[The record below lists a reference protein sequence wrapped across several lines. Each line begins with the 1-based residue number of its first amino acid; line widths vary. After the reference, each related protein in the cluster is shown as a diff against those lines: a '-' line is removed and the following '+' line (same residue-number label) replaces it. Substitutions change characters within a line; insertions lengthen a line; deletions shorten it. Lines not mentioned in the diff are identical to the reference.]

1 MKIQIDLKSAV
12 CGLLLGVV
20 TMLCLGA
27 APGRPDQIRRYEVVT
42 GTTGTGGYALLLDT
56 TTGKVWGRVRDFAH
70 DGNFFDEK

>member
-20 TMLCLGA
+20 LVVCGGA
-27 APGRPDQIRRYEVVT
+27 AMGRPDQIRRYEVVT
-42 GTTGTGGYALLLDT
+42 GVTGTGGYALLLDT
-56 TTGKVWGRVRDFAH
+56 TTGKVWGRAKDFAH